1 MLSAP
6 SASDTLYDDGS
17 RATKP
22 AGGGG
27 GVLFSVTMRV
37 RPAAVFWNSTSNT
50 PFFYSVQGDVSK
62 KPLFREQQVF
72 RFPAAGQSYPGWELD
87 VLLGRAGF
95 QRHRDAKLAS
105 NVPLILLLL
114 SLLLCATCLLLCASC
129 LLCTFGGARGLFSS
143 FGRTSLGCAGL
154 GRTGVD

>member
-1 MLSAP
+1 M
-6 SASDTLYDDGS
+6 
-17 RATKP
+17 
-22 AGGGG
+22 
-27 GVLFSVTMRV
+27 FSVTMRV

-105 NVPLILLLL
+105 NVPFILLLL
-114 SLLLCATCLLLCASC
+114 PLLLCATC